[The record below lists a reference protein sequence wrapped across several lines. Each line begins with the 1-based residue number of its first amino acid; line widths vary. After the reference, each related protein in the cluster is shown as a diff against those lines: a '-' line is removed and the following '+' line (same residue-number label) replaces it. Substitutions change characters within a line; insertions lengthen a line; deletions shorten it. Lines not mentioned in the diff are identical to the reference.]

1 MAGGDASGEWELP
14 RVRSSLFFE
23 DDFKHITD
31 DVGGDTEFFDVK
43 FYPWN
48 PQGSPEIFA
57 AASKKH
63 VLICRLQHTAQ
74 PNKNPCEIIRVIR
87 DDDHDALDYS
97 CTWSRDAKTEAP
109 LLCIG
114 GRGNNVKVYDVIKGT
129 LALTLAGHGDGI
141 IDLITSPANPLIIA
155 SASDDTTARIWSLDP
170 IHSEQ
175 PCVGILGGENHS
187 WYLLSIAFHQTGR
200 YILSAGHDRVISMWT
215 LPDFPNQHME
225 RPIVVYYP
233 HFLTNEIH
241 PNLIDCVSFY
251 GDNVLSRACH
261 EDCIVMWRIEGFSS
275 HDPPPAALDAPTNYD
290 PSQLT
295 RSSFVRQTDTK
306 SCPRPYTRLMTFH
319 TKGCGVQFYMRFSML
334 QRKGMHPVLAFGNA
348 GSKIMFWDMAR
359 FTAYADYIQE
369 LDKSEKEGSEEP
381 KRPSWLE
388 PRRQQRKKPT
398 VGVVE
403 RPVSKLRTETSSS
416 GRELRREPT
425 TSRAASSARSTPVE
439 TAPSVTS
446 SRELATREPTGP
458 EARTSWEEKYGI
470 SDPNEPIK
478 PHKVESFSASAVLAR
493 QVAWSMDGAW
503 CVVAGSKNSVVIL
516 ERWNPHKKDTT
527 PVPKG
532 SHR

>member
-1 MAGGDASGEWELP
+1 
-14 RVRSSLFFE
+14 
-23 DDFKHITD
+23 
-31 DVGGDTEFFDVK
+31 
-43 FYPWN
+43 
-48 PQGSPEIFA
+48 
-57 AASKKH
+57 
-63 VLICRLQHTAQ
+63 
-74 PNKNPCEIIRVIR
+74 
-87 DDDHDALDYS
+87 
-97 CTWSRDAKTEAP
+97 
-109 LLCIG
+109 
-114 GRGNNVKVYDVIKGT
+114 
-129 LALTLAGHGDGI
+129 
-141 IDLITSPANPLIIA
+141 
-155 SASDDTTARIWSLDP
+155 
-170 IHSEQ
+170 
-175 PCVGILGGENHS
+175 
-187 WYLLSIAFHQTGR
+187 
-200 YILSAGHDRVISMWT
+200 
-215 LPDFPNQHME
+215 
-225 RPIVVYYP
+225 
-233 HFLTNEIH
+233 
-241 PNLIDCVSFY
+241 
-251 GDNVLSRACH
+251 
-261 EDCIVMWRIEGFSS
+261 MWRIEGFSS

-458 EARTSWEEKYGI
+458 EARTGWEEKYGI